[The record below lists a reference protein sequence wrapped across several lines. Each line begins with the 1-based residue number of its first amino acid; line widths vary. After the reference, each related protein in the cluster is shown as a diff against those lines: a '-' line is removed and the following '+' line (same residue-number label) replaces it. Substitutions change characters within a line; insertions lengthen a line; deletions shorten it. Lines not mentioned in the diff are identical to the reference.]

1 MEERN
6 IVSFKKKEFAV
17 KEYIKS
23 VLEKGKISKV
33 RIEYTP
39 IGEKIIVATHK
50 PGLVIGRRGEKI
62 EELTR
67 VLKTKFKLENPT
79 VEIEEIRK
87 PEFDAQIMADDI
99 ALSLERFGPLKFKV
113 IAYRTLQK
121 IMDAGALGVE
131 IVLGGKLPSSR
142 AKSWRFSQGYLKK
155 TGDSAKIVDRA
166 KSIAQTK
173 PGTVGVK
180 MAILSPEVPLTDR
193 INLSPENIE
202 KIKMNILKLQIP
214 QEEKKTKKTRK
225 AKENK
230 EVSKEEDLVESAIEG
245 TLPVET
251 LEVKD

>member
-6 IVSFKKKEFAV
+6 VVNFKKKEFAI

-23 VLEKGKISKV
+23 ILEKGKISKV

-67 VLKTKFKLENPT
+67 VLKTKFKLENPS

-99 ALSLERFGPLKFKV
+99 ALALERFGPLRFKV

-121 IMDAGALGVE
+121 IMGAGALGVE

-142 AKSWRFSQGYLKK
+142 AKSWRFSQGFLKK
-155 TGDSAKIVDRA
+155 TGDSAKVVERA

-180 MAILSPEVPLTDR
+180 VAILPPDVELKDR
-193 INLSPENIE
+193 VIMNQDNIDR
-202 KIKMNILKLQIP
+202 IKMNILKNNEIP
-214 QEEKKTKKTRK
+214 AEEIKVKKTKKK
-225 AKENK
+225 K
-230 EVSKEEDLVESAIEG
+230 
-245 TLPVET
+245 
-251 LEVKD
+251 